1 MLIHVPAEQYAA
13 VLDAVAGE
21 VLAAAKMD
29 RPPVDAFAVART
41 LGITVAEDVHQSSRG
56 RYVRLRVKG
65 RRPRP
70 TILLRPDPRPERRH
84 WALAHE
90 IGEHLAHRVYRL
102 LNIEPAE
109 TRAGSREAVAN
120 QLAGR
125 LLVPTGWYR
134 EDALKFDWEL
144 TRLKTRYSTASHEL
158 LARRMLDLP
167 PPVIVTIVDD
177 GRLYFRRS
185 NVPGCVPPLTDTE
198 KSCRR
203 DAHRQGRSVAARSG
217 AARVQAWPIH
227 EPGWKR
233 EILRTEV
240 DLVPW

>member
-1 MLIHVPAEQYAA
+1 MLIHVPTEEYAA
-13 VLDAVAGE
+13 VLDTIAAE
-21 VLAAAKMD
+21 VLEEAKVD
-29 RPPVDAFAVART
+29 CPPVDAFAVARI
-41 LGITVAEDVHQSSRG
+41 LGITVAEDARQSGRA
-56 RYVRLRVKG
+56 RYVRLRTKG
-65 RRPRP
+65 RRPQP

-102 LNIEPAE
+102 LGAEPMEA
-109 TRAGSREAVAN
+109 RAGSREVVAN

-125 LLVPTGWYR
+125 LLVPSDWYR
-134 EDALKFDWEL
+134 EDALDLDWDL
-144 TRLKTRYSTASHEL
+144 PRLKARYSTASHEL

-185 NVPGCVPPLTDTE
+185 NVPGRVPPLGEAE

-203 DAHRQGRSVAARSG
+203 DAHRHGRSVAVGLGVS
-217 AARVQAWPIH
+217 RVQAWPIH

-240 DLVPW
+240 DLNLW